1 MLNELNH
8 WQFIYSLLEHPLA
21 DFYLPLTAILKNIT
35 GRQTPNISDKSKQFK
50 IIIMTT
56 YDNKEVVIR
65 FNKEFLER
73 GNIEVLRE
81 IVAEDFINHTA
92 ASSVPNNVDGL
103 IQFVS
108 MLHKGFSNFNIDI
121 HEQVSEN
128 DIVATRKTI
137 HATHSG
143 EIMGHKTT
151 GKQVSFSVMDFVR
164 LRDGKYIE
172 HWGQNNI
179 MQVIHQLS

>member
-1 MLNELNH
+1 MT
-8 WQFIYSLLEHPLA
+8 PL
-21 DFYLPLTAILKNIT
+21 
-35 GRQTPNISDKSKQFK
+35 
-50 IIIMTT
+50 
-56 YDNKEVVIR
+56 DNKAVVLR

-73 GNIEVLRE
+73 GNIEVLKE
-81 IVAEDFINHTA
+81 IVADDFINHTA

-108 MLHKGFSNFNIDI
+108 MLHKGFSNFDIDI

-143 EIMGHKTT
+143 EIMGHKPT
-151 GKQVSFSVMDFVR
+151 GKHVAFSVMDFVR
-164 LRDGKYIE
+164 LHDGKYIE
-172 HWGQNNI
+172 HWGQNNV
-179 MQVIHQLS
+179 MQVIQQLS